1 MTDPAAKPGRL
12 PDLLALDLLV
22 AVAETGSL
30 GRAAER
36 FSISQPSAS
45 ERMRSLERR
54 LGVQLLYR
62 STAGSRL
69 TPAGLVVTDWARD
82 LLDRARAFTE
92 GVAALKSEQA
102 GRLRIAASLTLAEHL
117 VPAWLTTLRRGHPE
131 LHVGLHV
138 MNSSHVIEAMRRDD
152 ADLGF
157 IETPSVPAD
166 LRSATVGRDRLVVVT
181 APDHAWASRRTP
193 LTGHDLS
200 ATPLLL
206 RETGSGTRETFE
218 RALHAYNG
226 PAEPALELGATTP
239 LRSAAVEGA
248 APAVL
253 SRLAVADDL
262 TAGRL
267 VEIPVDEELKPR
279 LARTLRAVWPTR
291 RDLSVP
297 AANLLTVARTASRAS
312 RAPAANRRAAP
323 AR

>member
-1 MTDPAAKPGRL
+1 MTLPDARPSRL
-12 PDLLALDLLV
+12 PDLLALELLV

-30 GRAAER
+30 GQAAER

-45 ERMRSLERR
+45 ERMRTLERR

-117 VPAWLTTLRRGHPE
+117 VPGWLTALRLNQPG

-138 MNSSHVIEAMRRDD
+138 MNSSHVVEAMRRDD

-157 IETPSVPAD
+157 IETPSVPHD

-181 APDHAWASRRTP
+181 APDHPWASRRTP
-193 LTGHDLS
+193 LSGPVLS
-200 ATPLLL
+200 AAPLLL
-206 RETGSGTRETFE
+206 REAGSGTRETLKQ
-218 RALHAYNG
+218 ALHTYGG
-226 PAEPALELGATTP
+226 PAEPALELGATAP
-239 LRSAAVEGA
+239 LRSAAVGGA

-267 VEIPVDEELKPR
+267 VEIPVDEELRPR
-279 LARTLRAVWPTR
+279 LARVLRAVWPAR
-291 RDLSVP
+291 RDLSAP
-297 AANLLTVARTASRAS
+297 AMSLLTIA
-312 RAPAANRRAAP
+312 RAADRAWQT
-323 AR
+323 ARHDT